1 MKKIAVTLT
10 LGVALSVAFA
20 EAVETN
26 KDVVCDNKKELFDWV
41 QTNEYQEKLIWIG
54 DSPLSKTKL
63 PVISTKDTGT
73 WAIIEFNDKYACVL
87 SVGISSKLVP
97 TKPVGTPI

>member
-20 EAVETN
+20 EAIETK
-26 KDVVCDNKKELFDWV
+26 KDVICDNKKELFDWV

-63 PVISTKDTGT
+63 AVISIKDTGT
-73 WAIIEFNDKYACVL
+73 WTIIEFNDKYACVL
-87 SVGISSKLVP
+87 SVGVNSKLAP
-97 TKPVGTPI
+97 TKPEGTPI

>member
-10 LGVALSVAFA
+10 LCVALSVAFA
-20 EAVETN
+20 EAIETK

-63 PVISTKDTGT
+63 AVISNKDTGT
-73 WAIIEFNDKYACVL
+73 WTIIEFNDKYACVL
-87 SVGISSKLVP
+87 SVGVSSKLVP

>member
-20 EAVETN
+20 EAVETK

-41 QTNEYQEKLIWIG
+41 QTNEYQEKLIWMG

-63 PVISTKDTGT
+63 AVISNKDTGT
-73 WAIIEFNDKYACVL
+73 WTIIEFNDKYACVL